1 MKPVTMTL
9 ILINVLAYVWEV
21 LTGTNFDDTTSLV
34 NHGALVGTLV
44 MQGQWWRIFTGAF
57 LHAGLLHIGLN
68 MFALYQLG
76 LFVESV
82 RGSWRMLVIYTV
94 SLLGGGYAVAFFAPT
109 DPTVGASGAIFGLF
123 GALIAIGVR
132 MGARGRSL
140 IMQTVPILVANLI
153 FTFAVP
159 QISKAGHLGGLLSGF
174 LAGYIL
180 VTMRP
185 RQPAPVVTDA
195 TTGES
200 SEAELLPPEGSA

>member
-1 MKPVTMTL
+1 
-9 ILINVLAYVWEV
+9 
-21 LTGTNFDDTTSLV
+21 
-34 NHGALVGTLV
+34 
-44 MQGQWWRIFTGAF
+44 
-57 LHAGLLHIGLN
+57 

-76 LFVESV
+76 LFVEGV
-82 RGSWRMLVIYTV
+82 LGSWRMLAIYTI
-94 SLLGGGYAVAFFAPT
+94 SLLGGGYAVAYFAPN

-185 RQPAPVVTDA
+185 RRPVPVA
-195 TTGES
+195 VEASTGES
-200 SEAELLPPEGSA
+200 PEAELLPPESSA